1 MTSLMMTRD
10 SMTSYTWSHNLQGR
24 RIWKL
29 VSGSTIRVDP
39 ISVHYRKTLC

>member
-1 MTSLMMTRD
+1 MTSLMTTRD
-10 SMTSYTWSHNLQGR
+10 SMTSYTWRHNLQGR

-29 VSGSTIRVDP
+29 VYGSTIRVDP